1 MPYSKTHKQQTR
13 ARMLKS
19 AVKLFTRRGFDNT
32 SIDEVMADAELTRG
46 AFYAHFKSKQ
56 ELYAEAI
63 ASTLV
68 FSPLMRPRESDV
80 DEKDWLIGLINA
92 YLHRKHVTDVEM
104 PCPLAF
110 LATDV
115 ALQDKA
121 SRQAYAG
128 VFNKM
133 NKMFQDYIKDFSSA
147 DRETIMAVTAMMI
160 GGVAIARSLDD
171 GANRNL
177 LLKSCRQQAL
187 DLLGVG
193 QSKHS

>member
-1 MPYSKTHKQQTR
+1 MPYSKSHKQQTR
-13 ARMLKS
+13 QRMLMS

-32 SIDEVMADAELTRG
+32 SIDEVMADADLTRG

-68 FSPLMRPRESDV
+68 FSPLTRPREADV
-80 DEKDWLIGLINA
+80 DEKTWLVGLINA
-92 YLHRKHVTDVEM
+92 YLHRKHVADAEM

-115 ALQDKA
+115 ALQDPA

-128 VFNKM
+128 VFKKM
-133 NKMFQDYIKDFSSA
+133 NKMFQAYIRKFSSA
-147 DRETIMAVTAMMI
+147 DNETVMAVTAMMI
-160 GGVAIARSLDD
+160 GGVAIARTLDE
-171 GANRNL
+171 GAGRNQ

-187 DLLGVG
+187 ALLGV
-193 QSKHS
+193 QE